1 MSVEDLHERAVDQLV
16 DETLARLHEL
26 RHLLATQQLASWAGA
41 DGRTAAAQVIA
52 QLTTGPARYRTAPAL
67 VTSLWNTDDPA
78 RVPAT
83 WWATPLGG
91 LLLDRMR
98 TAGPAHQPHT
108 PQSTE
113 ALHVLPQPVTTGT
126 VQSVARCFLPRRQAH
141 LAIASTPDPGA

>member
-41 DGRTAAAQVIA
+41 DVRTAAAQVIA
-52 QLTTGPARYRTAPAL
+52 RLTTGPARYRTARAL
-67 VTSLWNTDDPA
+67 VTSLWDTDDPS

-98 TAGPAHQPHT
+98 PASPAHQPQT
-108 PQSTE
+108 PQSTP
-113 ALHVLPQPVTTGT
+113 ALHDVSPQPVTTGT
-126 VQSVARCFLPRRQAH
+126 VQSVA
-141 LAIASTPDPGA
+141 

>member
-1 MSVEDLHERAVDQLV
+1 MSAEDLHERAVDQLV

-41 DGRTAAAQVIA
+41 DVRTAAAQVIA
-52 QLTTGPARYRTAPAL
+52 RLTTGPARYRTARAL

-98 TAGPAHQPHT
+98 TAGPAHQPQT
-108 PQSTE
+108 PRSTE
-113 ALHVLPQPVTTGT
+113 ALHDVSPQPVTTGT
-126 VQSVARCFLPRRQAH
+126 VQSVA
-141 LAIASTPDPGA
+141 